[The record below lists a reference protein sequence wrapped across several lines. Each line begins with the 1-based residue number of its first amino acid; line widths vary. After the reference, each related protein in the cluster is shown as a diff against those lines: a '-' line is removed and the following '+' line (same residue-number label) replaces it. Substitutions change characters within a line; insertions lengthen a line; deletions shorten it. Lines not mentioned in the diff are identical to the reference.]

1 MSSQYFFQPLF
12 VLYSQRQPTATA
24 SAGQTTESAGQDCTG
39 KSNPYKYSTI
49 ALAVITF
56 ILILIIGI
64 LLICKMRGKRFRDAR
79 DIQGQPFSDTEER
92 AEL

>member
-12 VLYSQRQPTATA
+12 VLYSQRQPLSKPKTTA
-24 SAGQTTESAGQDCTG
+24 SAGQDY

-64 LLICKMRGKRFRDAR
+64 LLICQMRGKRFWDAH